1 MPPELGLERRRTHPA
16 AAALSKNGSFNL
28 CYLSVSLAN
37 PDSVALASSQ
47 QGFRQRRDVGQ
58 CPARGIGLVR
68 ADDRNVWLRPSWR
81 LIVTDE
87 PNSTTPDDEFLF
99 LTWAVACLAIQ

>member
-1 MPPELGLERRRTHPA
+1 MLPELGLERRRTHPA

-58 CPARGIGLVR
+58 CPARGIGLVS
-68 ADDRNVWLRPSWR
+68 ADDPESL
-81 LIVTDE
+81 VT
-87 PNSTTPDDEFLF
+87 PILAPDRDR
-99 LTWAVACLAIQ
+99 